1 MNDRLLNALSML
13 NDYSDAKL
21 YASIT
26 LAIVVC
32 YVLEKKKLFYFN
44 KRKRCISKKVKAN
57 LVKKSEQ
64 K

>member
-13 NDYSDAKL
+13 NDYSVAKL

-32 YVLEKKKLFYFN
+32 YDLEKKEIILF
-44 KRKRCISKKVKAN
+44 
-57 LVKKSEQ
+57 
-64 K
+64 